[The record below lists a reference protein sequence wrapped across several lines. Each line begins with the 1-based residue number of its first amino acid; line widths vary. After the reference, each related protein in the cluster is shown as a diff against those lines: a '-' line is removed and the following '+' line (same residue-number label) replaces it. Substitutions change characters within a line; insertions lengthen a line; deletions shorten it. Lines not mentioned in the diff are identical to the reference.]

1 MSQVEGVVYEG
12 KYDGGPK
19 AHGRFE
25 VTLSPHEE
33 HLQRDLSICSRA
45 INEILNQHSGIYIN
59 VHGELYPGPPITDA
73 PPTLHSMTVEVR
85 RKGSTVWMPL
95 VSQHGP
101 WEYALDDELERLPLI
116 GDKNYGSR

>member
-1 MSQVEGVVYEG
+1 MSQIVGVAYEG

-33 HLQRDLSICSRA
+33 HLQRDLSLCSRA
-45 INEILNQHSGIYIN
+45 INEILNQHSSIYIN

-73 PPTLHSMTVEVR
+73 SPTLHPMTVEVR
-85 RKGSTVWMPL
+85 RKGSDVWVPL
-95 VSQHGP
+95 ASQHGP
-101 WEYALDDELERLPLI
+101 WEYALDDELDRVSLAV
-116 GDKNYGSR
+116 DKPRGTR